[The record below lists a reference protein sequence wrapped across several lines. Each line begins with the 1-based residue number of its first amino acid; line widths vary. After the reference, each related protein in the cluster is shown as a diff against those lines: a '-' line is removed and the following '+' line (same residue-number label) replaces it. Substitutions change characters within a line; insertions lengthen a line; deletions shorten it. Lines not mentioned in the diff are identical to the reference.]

1 MKRMIEKQENRNPNS
16 MDIEDVTCPY
26 YENVITNQIP
36 RYLQEVYDVSL
47 MFFILVF
54 LLMMFV

>member
-1 MKRMIEKQENRNPNS
+1 MIEKQENRNPNS

-26 YENVITNQIP
+26 YESVITNQIP
-36 RYLQEVYDVSL
+36 RYPQEVYDFSL

>member
-26 YENVITNQIP
+26 YESVITNQIP
-36 RYLQEVYDVSL
+36 RYPQEVYDFSL